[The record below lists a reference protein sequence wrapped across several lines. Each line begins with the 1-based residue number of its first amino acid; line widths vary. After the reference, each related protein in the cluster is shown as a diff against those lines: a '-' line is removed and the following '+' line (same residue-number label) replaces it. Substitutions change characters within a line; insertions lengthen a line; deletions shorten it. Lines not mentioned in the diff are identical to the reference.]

1 MARRGGFPG
10 GGMPGNMAN
19 LMKQAQKMQKQMED
33 ATKELEEKEMTAS
46 AGGGVVEVT
55 VSGKREVTK
64 IKIDPE
70 AVDPDDVEML
80 EDLIMAATNEAMR
93 QIDEYSQNTMGKITG
108 GLGGG
113 MTESAV
119 STCCWGRMC
128 R

>member
-1 MARRGGFPG
+1 MAKRGGFPG

-33 ATKELEEKEMTAS
+33 ATKELEEKEITAT

-64 IKIDPE
+64 VKIDPE

-80 EDLIMAATNEAMR
+80 EDLIMAAINEAMR

-113 MTESAV
+113 M
-119 STCCWGRMC
+119 GLF
-128 R
+128 

>member
-1 MARRGGFPG
+1 MARRGGFAG
-10 GGMPGNMAN
+10 GGMPNNMAN

-33 ATKELEEKEMTAS
+33 ATKELEEKEMTAT
-46 AGGGVVEVT
+46 AGGGAVEIT

-64 IKIDPE
+64 VKIDPE

-93 QIDEYSQNTMGKITG
+93 QIDEYSQNTMGRITG

-113 MTESAV
+113 M
-119 STCCWGRMC
+119 GLF
-128 R
+128 